1 MRNTLTQF
9 IQSNPDSRELKRALA
24 VQMSQQNYSYRQ
36 IQQTLGVSLGFI
48 SKWNHVYDSKGVDGL
63 RLAYGGSQGYLT
75 LEQKQHLFTEL
86 NRQDTW
92 QIEEV
97 VELIEDR
104 YGVVFQS
111 QQSYYALLHQAKLSW
126 KKSQPT
132 HPCKDDEQIAQK
144 NKRLWRC

>member
-1 MRNTLTQF
+1 MNSLTQF

-24 VQMSQQNYSYRQ
+24 VQMSQQNYPYRQ
-36 IQQTLGVSLGFI
+36 IQQTLQVSLGFI
-48 SKWNHVYDSKGVDGL
+48 SKWNHAYANFGVDGL
-63 RLAYGGSQGYLT
+63 RLAYAGSQGYLGT
-75 LEQKQHLFTEL
+75 SQKQEIFKVL
-86 NRQDTW
+86 NSKDTW

-97 VELIEDR
+97 VALIEDR

-111 QQSYYALLHQAKLSW
+111 KQSYYALLHQAKLSW

-132 HPCKDDEQIAQK
+132 HPNKDDEQIAQK